1 MMSPVSSS
9 EFERMWLCGR
19 SVCTITFGLRGSETS
34 TAVKFFGALSCASHR
49 MRRPSLATWIAMPSP
64 MPPKPASVSWASS
77 LKFQLAVPALGG
89 AEGRDTG
96 LAAVFFAGR
105 LADVLAASLAGLRAG
120 LRAEFLAVFLAGFL
134 VGFLAIR
141 VSVAWVRVKA
151 LPDRASKKIPLPVL
165 RERGVGRRIGARQLE
180 ARAFS
185 MKSGRSALLQS
196 GMAL

>member
-1 MMSPVSSS
+1 MSPTVSSES
-9 EFERMWLCGR
+9 DRIWACGR
-19 SVCTITFGLRGSETS
+19 SARATIFGLRGSETS

-64 MPPKPASVSWASS
+64 MPPKPASVSCAKS

-96 LAAVFFAGR
+96 LALFFAGR
-105 LADVLAASLAGLRAG
+105 FADFLAASLAGLRAG
-120 LRAEFLAVFLAGFL
+120 LRADFFAVFLAGFL

-151 LPDRASKKIPLPVL
+151 Y
-165 RERGVGRRIGARQLE
+165 RIG
-180 ARAFS
+180 RAK
-185 MKSGRSALLQS
+185 KSLSRRGGR
-196 GMAL
+196 